1 MVAEAQGR
9 CETETTMGAQW
20 IPPHTLTRRCD
31 TTPSVVGK
39 TNTRRGPMQ
48 FIIWGANR
56 STHGAIIVGV
66 SACDGAMAQRKSG
79 AHVVWCSDESS
90 LCHHRGAN
98 TNVPTQVAGLPL
110 QTPSASQVRA
120 LVPFNAYPVLHA
132 TVHTDPDASPSVQLS
147 EPALALGGVNAGHFG
162 LAVHVAVVPLHVP
175 SAPQVRDDEPDSA

>member
-39 TNTRRGPMQ
+39 TNPRRGPMQ
-48 FIIWGANR
+48 FIIWGASR

-162 LAVHVAVVPLHVP
+162 LAVHVAVVPLQP
-175 SAPQVRDDEPDSA
+175 PLASQVRAVDPLTW